1 MQKNRIELE
10 GFLGG
15 DPQIRYLPS
24 GTKVANASLAEGYR
38 WSSNNEQKEHTN
50 WHKLVF
56 YGVIA
61 DVAET
66 FSKGDN
72 IHIDGTL
79 QVREFTP
86 KDGHKRVVHEVVVRS
101 AFVIAPPR
109 NSASEAPSDNN
120 PTAELTPPQMTE
132 DQENGEH
139 ENFWHGPS

>member
-1 MQKNRIELE
+1 MQKNRIELA

-38 WSSNNEQKEHTN
+38 WSGNNELKEHTN

-72 IHIDGTL
+72 VHVDGTL
-79 QVREFTP
+79 QIREFTP